1 MPIEVISNIYL
12 NFGILGLIVI
22 AFFVLVVW
30 TIKNSKLRED
40 KLYSIIDTLS
50 AELPEM
56 RGSLERIERKI
67 NKDWGG

>member
-67 NKDWGG
+67 NKD

>member
-1 MPIEVISNIYL
+1 MPVEVISNIYL
-12 NFGILGLIVI
+12 NYGILGLIVI
-22 AFFVLVVW
+22 AFFVLLVW
-30 TIKNSKLRED
+30 TIKSSKIRED

-67 NKDWGG
+67 DRD